1 MPNKKVINEIEKLMK
16 QWSGQYQKAALPV
29 IEKIIK
35 LINQGVK
42 PSTAINKA
50 INDSGFFTF
59 TEEALKD
66 NLFKAAAIGYGITPG
81 IITDIARANVIDKLV
96 NLPWAPDKMKLST
109 RIHGAEA
116 ILREQ
121 INDTIQN
128 TISRGT
134 NIKELS
140 RALYEGF
147 DHNRVIKEA
156 DLPKYLKKITKM
168 RQEINAMRAEGVL
181 TPEAEKTFA
190 QLLKASRQ
198 NVENG
203 TSQSLKAAYN
213 KLLDKVEKGTAEAV
227 DKAAWV
233 AVQEKSRYYAE
244 RIARTE
250 LARAWADGFYAKAVA
265 NDTVIAFKWRLSG
278 AHKFYDIC
286 DFHAKSNL
294 YGLGPG
300 IYPFNAVPP
309 LPAHPHCTCMLV
321 AVYDGELDGIKPN
334 KDIGKNGRKYLNS
347 LTDDERN
354 GLLTIEGNKAFKQG
368 KSWQDHLRQWR
379 GVEDPTSRL
388 TRKDFEGKALNDMP
402 AVKVSEEKILPSPE
416 THSIES
422 KEKYVNLFLKE
433 FGIKIGE
440 TKTFEDITGTSVIIS
455 DEFFVDRREKYN
467 KNYKVFK
474 EGREQYLLLL
484 ADTIKNPYEI
494 WETKLSDTA
503 GNIKRICRRYFS
515 VYEYQGEK
523 INCYVVFDK
532 VNGELRGTT
541 MFQYKEII
549 SYNQQRIGKLAYK
562 K

>member
-1 MPNKKVINEIEKLMK
+1 MPNKKVINEIEKLVNE
-16 QWSGQYQKAALPV
+16 WSGQYQKAALPV
-29 IEKIIK
+29 IRRIIE
-35 LINQGVK
+35 LINNGVK
-42 PSTAINKA
+42 PSTAIKKA
-50 INDSGFFTF
+50 LDDSSFFST
-59 TEEALKD
+59 TREALEGK
-66 NLFKAAAIGYGITPG
+66 LFEAAAIGYGITPEF
-81 IITDIARANVIDKLV
+81 ITDIARANVINKLV

-134 NIKELS
+134 NVVKLS

-147 DHNRVIKEA
+147 DHDRVIKEA

-168 RQEINAMRAEGVL
+168 RQEINAMRREGTL
-181 TPEAEKTFA
+181 TPEAEKTFTE
-190 QLLKASRQ
+190 LLKASRR

-233 AVQEKSRYYAE
+233 AMQEKSRYYAE

-250 LARAWADGFYAKAVA
+250 LARAWADGFYAKALA
-265 NDTVIAFKWRLSG
+265 NENVIAFKWRLSG

-321 AVYDGELDGIKPN
+321 AVYDGELDGIKPD
-334 KDIGKNGRKYLNS
+334 KDIEKAGKKYLNS

-368 KSWQDHLRQWR
+368 KSWQDHLRQWQ
-379 GVEDPTSRL
+379 GVEDPASRL
-388 TRKDFEGKALNDMP
+388 SRKDFEVKSADNLP
-402 AVKVSEEKILPSPE
+402 AVKVNNDKLLPSRNNNNDASE
-416 THSIES
+416 NEYIGYFM
-422 KEKYVNLFLKE
+422 KN
-433 FGIKIGE
+433 FGGK
-440 TKTFEDITGTSVIIS
+440 FEDKVIFKDVLNEEIVIS
-455 DEFFVDRREKYN
+455 NELFHDRANN
-467 KNYKVFK
+467 KFKVFR
-474 EGREQYLLLL
+474 GRERYLNIL
-484 ADTIKNPYEI
+484 ADTIKMPAEI
-494 WETKLSDTA
+494 WNIEVPTKNDQ
-503 GNIKRICRRYFS
+503 KRLCRRYISIF
-515 VYEYQGEK
+515 EIEGKK
-523 INCYVVFDK
+523 IGSLVVFDMVK
-532 VNGELRGTT
+532 GRWEGTT
-541 MFQYKEII
+541 SFI
-549 SYNQQRIGKLAYK
+549 STDLKYIDKQRKGIKLR
-562 K
+562 